1 MEGDGW
7 QVIMGQLSEEE
18 KRKRGCI
25 YCADIKKVKGCHVG
39 QVYVKAYLTCPHDI
53 CPYADSIS
61 LTLIRAIYSPTNLDL
76 ISWIYLENLIIK
88 REETNE

>member
-7 QVIMGQLSEEE
+7 QVIMCQLSEEE

-53 CPYADSIS
+53 CPYAE
-61 LTLIRAIYSPTNLDL
+61 LDNFNTYKG
-76 ISWIYLENLIIK
+76 YLQSDESRFDFLDIP
-88 REETNE
+88 REFNY